1 MFVNTPMFGR
11 RLYQLNEES
20 TSYMTFIEKERL
32 FYREVDN
39 QLGKKIEGLSDK
51 HQIVTIAFKTSLHV
65 LPQPIDAIADSIYEG
80 VEGHDKEKLS
90 EVNAFLHTVKERGEY
105 HYNELAPRLSK
116 ITYEIIDLK
125 NDIARQNTLLYVRDI
140 MMSRDTIDQKL
151 YKIRR
156 GQEELS
162 ELKTSQW

>member
-1 MFVNTPMFGR
+1 M
-11 RLYQLNEES
+11 
-20 TSYMTFIEKERL
+20 
-32 FYREVDN
+32 
-39 QLGKKIEGLSDK
+39 
-51 HQIVTIAFKTSLHV
+51 
-65 LPQPIDAIADSIYEG
+65 LPQPFDAIADSIYES
-80 VEGHDKEKLS
+80 VEGYDKEKLS
-90 EVNAFLHTVKERGEY
+90 EVKEFLDTVKKRGEY
-105 HYNELAPRLSK
+105 HYNELAPKLSK

-156 GQEELS
+156 AQEELS

>member
-1 MFVNTPMFGR
+1 M
-11 RLYQLNEES
+11 
-20 TSYMTFIEKERL
+20 

-90 EVNAFLHTVKERGEY
+90 EVKAFLHTVKKRGEY
-105 HYNELAPRLSK
+105 HYNELTLKLSK

-125 NDIARQNTLLYVRDI
+125 NDIARQNTL
-140 MMSRDTIDQKL
+140 S
-151 YKIRR
+151 IRER
-156 GQEELS
+156 HYDE
-162 ELKTSQW
+162 